1 MALNGVCRSQG
12 PCILFEAKMRT
23 LKKQVSFLKLKFYHT
38 VPKVAANYHTMPK
51 VAAGALLI
59 KNTRTDRPRHT
70 THKSSHC
77 PRGRGSSPLRKEC
90 LSLRPHSVNLK
101 STRTSPLTTQVQQ
114 GGEELPVCTEP
125 LLADGFHRPSMTS
138 PFTAHLYLRCR
149 GPPGGCRAPGRG
161 AKPRSMGGRS
171 LAHAWLL
178 VESMDLAVAGVVM
191 SNVLCRQW
199 LWVPAVSHD
208 VPTNNVLV
216 RVAVAWLSRCSNRLT
231 GLAHASSSRFFKCRL
246 RRHQRRVQPNTLDS
260 LGHCARPL
268 ATWSLRLLSLQD
280 RRTGRRGLPLRNS
293 IAYICRST

>member
-114 GGEELPVCTEP
+114 GGEKLFVCTKP
-125 LLADGFHRPSMTS
+125 LLADFHRPSMAS
-138 PFTAHLYLRCR
+138 PFTTRHYPRCR
-149 GPPGGCRAPGRG
+149 EASIGCHAPGRG

-171 LAHAWLL
+171 QAHAWLL
-178 VESMDLAVAGVVM
+178 PWTGRTESMDLAVTGVVM
-191 SNVLCRQW
+191 SNVLCRHW
-199 LWVPAVSHD
+199 L
-208 VPTNNVLV
+208 
-216 RVAVAWLSRCSNRLT
+216 
-231 GLAHASSSRFFKCRL
+231 
-246 RRHQRRVQPNTLDS
+246 
-260 LGHCARPL
+260 
-268 ATWSLRLLSLQD
+268 
-280 RRTGRRGLPLRNS
+280 
-293 IAYICRST
+293 